1 MILRMKEIVT
11 IFETRGD
18 NDSSRFLLEFA
29 EITKPDIM
37 AKRLGLLR
45 HPVYQEAVPLKVTK
59 VRRATADSLQR
70 SM

>member
-45 HPVYQEAVPLKVTK
+45 HPVYQEAVMEG
-59 VRRATADSLQR
+59 RR
-70 SM
+70 